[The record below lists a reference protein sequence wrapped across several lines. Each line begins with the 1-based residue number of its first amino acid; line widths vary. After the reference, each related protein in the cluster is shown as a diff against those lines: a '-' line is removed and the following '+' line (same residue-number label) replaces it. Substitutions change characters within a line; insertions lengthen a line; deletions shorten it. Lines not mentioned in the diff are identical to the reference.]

1 MNEKQFY
8 LGDGDDRVLLAFNFN
23 VMREIQSVYKSI
35 GSWADKLDPKKGKND
50 HDGEPDMEAFIKG
63 FTFMLNEGVDI
74 ENEKADKDK
83 QKAPFTEK
91 QVGRL
96 IGKFGKDEITTAM
109 QKAIV
114 GSTDSGDKDSKNE

>member
-35 GSWADKLDPKKGKND
+35 GSWADKLDPKKSD
-50 HDGEPDMEAFIKG
+50 AHDGEPDMGAFIKG

-74 ENEKADKDK
+74 ENENAKDGK
-83 QKAPFTEK
+83 EKAPFTEK

-96 IGKFGKDEITTAM
+96 IGKFGKDEITQAM